1 MNNSSFKNYNVGYT
15 VYFKCFSG
23 SNTKQ
28 LNYYTNPALFD
39 EQPNAVIVHVGSNNI
54 NKFTTAKLMLRVFH
68 KEQLALGKNASHM
81 VSIILQYRQFW

>member
-15 VYFKCFSG
+15 VHFKCFSG
-23 SNTKQ
+23 SNTNQ
-28 LNYYTNPALFD
+28 LNYFTNPTLFD
-39 EQPNAVIVHVGSNNI
+39 EQPNAVIAHVGSNSI

-68 KEQLALGKNASHM
+68 KEKLTLGKKCKYM